1 MKFRNRYIHAS
12 VLALFLLV
20 VSGCKEQL
28 DINEDPNNPKVAAPN
43 LLLTSIQLDAV
54 NVLEGSSVAGLNSVR
69 GVNNGAGLNY
79 DAHGFVGILASND
92 AFNLNNNSYNVSWNN
107 FYSGPAKDLDG
118 LIKSTEQAGNQPH
131 YLGIAQ
137 VMKAYFFGMM
147 VDMFG
152 DIPYS
157 AALNGDAD
165 ESEINPAF
173 EDDQVI
179 YDDLIQLCDKA
190 VENLN
195 KPSATTVSGDLF
207 YNGSATSWKRLA
219 NTVKLRLLINSRRV
233 RTTAAQEI
241 QAIVTA
247 GDYIQTSGQDFVFK
261 YNRIPT
267 PEGRHPWYQR
277 AYAQA
282 DNAFTYFLHQY
293 VYEMMRDDDPRLPFY
308 FKRQTSAILNPNDP
322 TDRSTIPCSQ
332 TQGCKYAYWVLNPF
346 IWKTLYTDKGKLAT
360 KADSA
365 YIAGFFGRDRGD
377 ISGVPQDVN
386 QRLAPGTYPAAGQY
400 DVAKSSTTGNVNT
413 SGAGDGI
420 TPLITSW
427 MVKFYLIEA
436 NLTLG
441 VDISSAGTTQA
452 LFEAAIREQMAKV
465 ENLAIAADPATQPM
479 EASAKN
485 NYVNLYLTRYEAA
498 PSNEAKLNLVLKQAW
513 FSNLGNGFEIWNAFR
528 RTGYPSDIQTP
539 ISRYRQFAL
548 RLPYPAQELSLNK
561 NAPQNPPAFD
571 GSEGVFWDVLKYK
584 FQ

>member
-20 VSGCKEQL
+20 VSSCKEQL

-79 DAHGFVGILASND
+79 DVHGFVGILASND

-118 LIKSTEQAGNQPH
+118 LIKSTEKAGNQPH

-137 VMKAYFFGMM
+137 VMKAYFFGLM

-152 DIPYS
+152 DIPYA

-195 KPSATTVSGDLF
+195 KTSATAVSGDLF
-207 YNGSATSWKRLA
+207 YNGSPTSWRRLA

-241 QAIVTA
+241 QAIVTE
-247 GDYIQTSGQDFVFK
+247 GDYIQIADEDFIFK

-282 DNAFTYFLHQY
+282 DNGFTYFLHQY
-293 VYEMMRDDDPRLPFY
+293 MFEMLRDEDPRLPYY
-308 FKRQTSAILNPNDP
+308 FKRQTSTILNPDDP

-332 TQGCKYAYWVLNPF
+332 TQGCRYAYWVLNPTVL
-346 IWKTLYTDKGKLAT
+346 KALYTDKGKEIT
-360 KADSA
+360 DADRA

-386 QRLAPGTYPAAGQY
+386 QRTAPGSYPAAGQY

-441 VDISSAGTTQA
+441 VDLGQEPTA
-452 LFEAAIREQMAKV
+452 LFESAMREQIAKV
-465 ENLAIAADPATQPM
+465 EKMGTESDANAEPMKAAAIN
-479 EASAKN
+479 K
-485 NYVNLYLTRYEAA
+485 YINLYLEKFNA
-498 PSNEAKLNLVLKQAW
+498 PTASNEVKLNVVLKQAW